1 MHFLPQLTDRT
12 HALVLGDGDGRFLA
26 ALLQQNPTLTSDAV
40 DTSAP
45 MLKLLRLRCERIAP
59 NASSRLKVHQADALN
74 YLSAAPPR
82 TYDLVVTHF
91 FLDCLTQNEVDAL
104 ATNVSARVIP
114 EAVWLIS
121 DFRVPPGVMRLPA
134 QLIVRSL
141 YLAFRMTT
149 GLRTRQLPDHSLAV
163 TQAGFTCIAQSL
175 SLFGILTTELWT
187 RAPLTE
193 PAGL

>member
-40 DTSAP
+40 DTSAS
-45 MLKLLRLRCERIAP
+45 MLKLLRLRCKRIAP
-59 NASSRLKVHQADALN
+59 NDSSRLKIHQADALN
-74 YLSAAPPR
+74 YLSAAPPC

-91 FLDCLTQNEVDAL
+91 FLDCFTQNEVDAL
-104 ATNVSARVIP
+104 ATKVSARVIP

-134 QLIVRSL
+134 RLIIHSL
-141 YLAFRMTT
+141 YLAFRIIT
-149 GLRTRQLPDHSLAV
+149 GLRTRQLPDHSLAM
-163 TQAGFTCIAQSL
+163 TRAGFTCIAQSL

-187 RAPLTE
+187 RTSL
-193 PAGL
+193 